1 MRLLQT
7 LILLATALTTAVAFS
22 TTATAAENYLQ
33 RDEYKAFSAKMVSEH
48 GFKPAALNKLFAGV
62 VPQQKII
69 DAMTR
74 PAEGLPWYKYRPIFM
89 KQPRI
94 DGGVKFWKKHEALLN
109 AVEAKY
115 GVPPEIIVGII
126 GVETRYGGFI
136 GKHRVIDAIATLG
149 FDYPKR
155 SAFFTSE
162 LEHFLLLANEEGFDP
177 TVPVGSYAGAMG
189 LPQFISSSYRN
200 YAVDFNGNGKRDLY
214 NEHADIIGSVANY
227 FVKHGW
233 ETGQP
238 VARPARVS
246 AKAAKLAH
254 DDDRLPPHTIQKL
267 ATAGTTYDGD
277 KLPND
282 LPADLLRLEI
292 KDGFEHWLLLK
303 NFYVITRYNHS
314 PLYAMAVFQLA
325 EAIKSERAKTQ
336 PGQITSAAGS
346 NPASALKLS
355 RYRSPRR

>member
-1 MRLLQT
+1 MRSFLSLTSLAALLLVT
-7 LILLATALTTAVAFS
+7 PAI
-22 TTATAAENYLQ
+22 AADNYLQ
-33 RDEYKAFSAKMVSEH
+33 RDEYKAFSAKMIGEH
-48 GFKPAALNKLFAGV
+48 GFTPATMNKLFAGV

-69 DAMTR
+69 DAMNK

-94 DGGVKFWKKHEALLN
+94 DGGVKFWNKHADLLAKAEA
-109 AVEAKY
+109 EF
-115 GVPPEIIVGII
+115 GVSPEIIVAIV

-136 GKHRVIDAIATLG
+136 GRHRVIDAVATLG

-162 LEHFLLLANEEGFDP
+162 LEHFLLLAREEGFDP

-200 YAVDFNGNGKRDLY
+200 YAIDFNGNGKRDLY
-214 NEHADIIGSVANY
+214 KEHADIIGSVANY

-233 ETGQP
+233 ESGQP

-246 AKAAKLAH
+246 AEAAAMAF
-254 DDDRLPPHTIQKL
+254 DDDRLPPHTVNALVK
-267 ATAGTTYDGD
+267 AGTTYDGTP
-277 KLPND
+277 LAGS
-282 LPADLLRLEI
+282 LPADLLKLEI

-325 EAIKSERAKTQ
+325 EAIKAEREKTHPAK
-336 PGQITSAAGS
+336 IVSAAGKS
-346 NPASALKLS
+346 TQNALKLS
-355 RYRSPRR
+355 RYRSVKK